1 MRLVTNILSI
11 FMLINIYFI
20 SNIME
25 RSEIISL
32 LEVINQQVS
41 SSILGGM
48 EEEYEELESMGLIKI
63 NRESVQWSAAM
74 TPEGN
79 AYLGHD

>member
-1 MRLVTNILSI
+1 
-11 FMLINIYFI
+11 MLIKTQLIIYF
-20 SNIME
+20 ME

-41 SSILGGM
+41 SSVLGGM
-48 EEEYEELESMGLIKI
+48 EEAYEELESMGLIKI
-63 NRESVQWSAAM
+63 NRDSVQWSSAI
-74 TPEGN
+74 TPAGI

>member
-1 MRLVTNILSI
+1 
-11 FMLINIYFI
+11 
-20 SNIME
+20 ME
-25 RSEIISL
+25 RSEILAL

-41 SSILGGM
+41 SSVLGGR
-48 EEEYEELESMGLIKI
+48 EEDYEELERMGLIKI

-74 TPEGN
+74 TQAGN

>member
-1 MRLVTNILSI
+1 VFLS
-11 FMLINIYFI
+11 NKTI
-20 SNIME
+20 SIMD
-25 RSEIISL
+25 RAEIISL

-63 NRESVQWSAAM
+63 DRESVQWWAGM
-74 TPEGN
+74 TPAGN

>member
-1 MRLVTNILSI
+1 
-11 FMLINIYFI
+11 
-20 SNIME
+20 ME
-25 RSEIISL
+25 RSEIIAL

-48 EEEYEELESMGLIKI
+48 EEEYEELESMGLITIDRK
-63 NRESVQWSAAM
+63 SVQWAAAM

-79 AYLGHD
+79 AYLGHN

>member
-1 MRLVTNILSI
+1 
-11 FMLINIYFI
+11 
-20 SNIME
+20 ME

-63 NRESVQWSAAM
+63 NRDSVQWSSAM
-74 TPEGN
+74 TPAGN

>member
-1 MRLVTNILSI
+1 MDRA
-11 FMLINIYFI
+11 
-20 SNIME
+20 
-25 RSEIISL
+25 EIISL

-48 EEEYEELESMGLIKI
+48 EEDYETLECMGLIKI
-63 NRESVQWSAAM
+63 DRESVQWSAAM
-74 TPEGN
+74 TPAGN

>member
-1 MRLVTNILSI
+1 MD
-11 FMLINIYFI
+11 
-20 SNIME
+20 

-41 SSILGGM
+41 SSVLGGKDDD
-48 EEEYEELESMGLIKI
+48 YEELESMGLIKI
-63 NRESVQWSAAM
+63 NRDAVQWSATI
-74 TPEGN
+74 TPAGN

>member
-1 MRLVTNILSI
+1 
-11 FMLINIYFI
+11 
-20 SNIME
+20 ME

-48 EEEYEELESMGLIKI
+48 EEDYEELESLGLIKI

-74 TPEGN
+74 TPTGN
-79 AYLGHD
+79 EYLGHD

>member
-1 MRLVTNILSI
+1 
-11 FMLINIYFI
+11 
-20 SNIME
+20 ME

-41 SSILGGM
+41 SSVLGGM

-63 NRESVQWSAAM
+63 NRDSVQWSSSM
-74 TPEGN
+74 TPAGN
-79 AYLGHD
+79 AYLGHE

>member
-1 MRLVTNILSI
+1 
-11 FMLINIYFI
+11 
-20 SNIME
+20 ME

-32 LEVINQQVS
+32 LEMINQQMS

-48 EEEYEELESMGLIKI
+48 EEDYEELETMGLIKI
-63 NRESVQWSAAM
+63 NREAVQWSAAM
-74 TPEGN
+74 TPAGN